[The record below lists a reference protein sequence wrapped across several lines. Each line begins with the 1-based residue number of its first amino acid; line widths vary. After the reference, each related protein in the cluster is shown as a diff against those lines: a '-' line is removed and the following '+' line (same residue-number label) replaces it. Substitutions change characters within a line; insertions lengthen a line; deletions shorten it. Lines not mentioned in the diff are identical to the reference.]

1 MAFARVSCAECDQC
15 ALRHSGGELRV
26 RLRSL
31 PGEVAMT
38 ESTFRQTLR
47 AQPRILF
54 WDATA
59 AHRHAVPAAG
69 EVLMAL

>member
-1 MAFARVSCAECDQC
+1 
-15 ALRHSGGELRV
+15 
-26 RLRSL
+26 
-31 PGEVAMT
+31 MT

-69 EVLMAL
+69 EVLMALWHTPINLKHHSGEER

>member
-1 MAFARVSCAECDQC
+1 
-15 ALRHSGGELRV
+15 
-26 RLRSL
+26 
-31 PGEVAMT
+31 MT

-54 WDATA
+54 WGATT

-69 EVLMAL
+69 EVLVAL